1 MRNVCGL
8 VCRTPAPPRSAP
20 LLPPAVTMVAAAT
33 RGRTAS
39 LTWVL
44 SVIAWLR
51 KLPKTP
57 LPAWLSRWGLFP
69 VLSVI
74 RDLGSLRFL
83 SFGVIPLV
91 KGLEF
96 SHQVFVTEESLHV
109 CPILIFAGWHTE
121 LVEVHIHE

>member
-1 MRNVCGL
+1 MFQGVPSEGRGVPGWL
-8 VCRTPAPPRSAP
+8 RSAGG
-20 LLPPAVTMVAAAT
+20 PARDFSM
-33 RGRTAS
+33 
-39 LTWVL
+39 
-44 SVIAWLR
+44 SVNAWLR

>member
-1 MRNVCGL
+1 MSLLGR
-8 VCRTPAPPRSAP
+8 RSP
-20 LLPPAVTMVAAAT
+20 LAEMPGCWRKNAI
-33 RGRTAS
+33 S
-39 LTWVL
+39 LTTGSM
-44 SVIAWLR
+44 SVNAWLR